1 MQIGRQARAAT
12 AAEASIMNLRP
23 NFSASHPAAR
33 QASAAHI
40 TTALERWATCEV
52 VKRPR
57 LPGFSSTGPMYGKA
71 GPMMVP
77 PKSKSRPPHPA
88 MTSR

>member
-1 MQIGRQARAAT
+1 M
-12 AAEASIMNLRP
+12 SLRP
-23 NFSASHPAAR
+23 NFSASQPAAR

-40 TTALERWATCEV
+40 TTALERWDICAV

-57 LPGFSSTGPMYGKA
+57 LPGYSSAGPMYGKA

-77 PKSKSRPPHPA
+77 PKSKSSPPQPA